1 MINTKKY
8 YFLPIVDHITAIVIT
23 VVMMLLFGTWLLIP
37 AVSAIATFFT
47 LFTLS
52 GRTYVRMWKLSQKN
66 TLRNYGLTK
75 NDFIRFAL
83 PIVIIDLVLIV
94 FYLLCEYNIIPLNDI
109 ITNTYYAFPDDLPR
123 EIKTTTA
130 FKYAGLVVKF
140 WFFFLTL
147 VAKNV
152 YVFFLAPALS
162 FLSILLGY
170 KLGAKNKEIT
180 NVFVKVTE
188 KAKNKFNE

>member
-1 MINTKKY
+1 MNTKKY

-37 AVSAIATFFT
+37 AVSAVATFFT
-47 LFTLS
+47 LFTLC

-66 TLRNYGLTK
+66 TLRNYGITK
-75 NDFIRFAL
+75 NDFMKFAL

-94 FYLLCEYNIIPLNDI
+94 FYLLCEYNIIPLKEV
-109 ITNTYYAFPDDLPR
+109 ITNTYYTFPDNLPR
-123 EIKTTTA
+123 EIKTNTA
-130 FKYAGLVVKF
+130 FEYVGLVVKL

-147 VAKNV
+147 IAKNV
-152 YVFFLAPALS
+152 YVFLLAPALS
-162 FLSILLGY
+162 FLSIMLGY

-188 KAKNKFNE
+188 KAKEKFNE

>member
-8 YFLPIVDHITAIVIT
+8 YFLPIVDHITAVVIT
-23 VVMMLLFGTWLLIP
+23 IVMMLLFGTWLSIP
-37 AVSAIATFFT
+37 AVGAIATFFT
-47 LFTLS
+47 LLTLC

-66 TLRNYGLTK
+66 TLRQYGLTK
-75 NDFIRFAL
+75 NDFMKFAL

-94 FYLLCEYNIIPLNDI
+94 FYLLCEYNIIPLKDI
-109 ITNTYYAFPDDLPR
+109 VTNTYYTFPDNLPR

-130 FKYAGLVVKF
+130 FEYAGLVVKL

-147 VAKNV
+147 IAKNV
-152 YVFFLAPALS
+152 YVFLLAPVLS
-162 FLSILLGY
+162 FLSIMLGY
-170 KLGAKNKEIT
+170 KLGAKSKEIT

-188 KAKNKFNE
+188 KAKKKFNE

>member
-1 MINTKKY
+1 MNTKKY

-37 AVSAIATFFT
+37 AVSAVATFFT
-47 LFTLS
+47 LFTLC

-66 TLRNYGLTK
+66 TLRNYGITK
-75 NDFIRFAL
+75 NDFMKFAL

-94 FYLLCEYNIIPLNDI
+94 FYLLCEYNIIPLKEV
-109 ITNTYYAFPDDLPR
+109 ITNTYYTFPDNLPR
-123 EIKTTTA
+123 EIKTNTA
-130 FKYAGLVVKF
+130 FEYVGLVVKL

-147 VAKNV
+147 IAKNV
-152 YVFFLAPALS
+152 YVFLLAPSLS
-162 FLSILLGY
+162 FLSIMLGY

-188 KAKNKFNE
+188 KAKEKFNE

>member
-37 AVSAIATFFT
+37 AVSTVATFFM

-66 TLRNYGLTK
+66 TLRQYGLTK
-75 NDFIRFAL
+75 NDFMKFAL

-94 FYLLCEYNIIPLNDI
+94 FYLLC
-109 ITNTYYAFPDDLPR
+109 TSS
-123 EIKTTTA
+123 
-130 FKYAGLVVKF
+130 
-140 WFFFLTL
+140 
-147 VAKNV
+147 
-152 YVFFLAPALS
+152 FLAS
-162 FLSILLGY
+162 
-170 KLGAKNKEIT
+170 N
-180 NVFVKVTE
+180 
-188 KAKNKFNE
+188 